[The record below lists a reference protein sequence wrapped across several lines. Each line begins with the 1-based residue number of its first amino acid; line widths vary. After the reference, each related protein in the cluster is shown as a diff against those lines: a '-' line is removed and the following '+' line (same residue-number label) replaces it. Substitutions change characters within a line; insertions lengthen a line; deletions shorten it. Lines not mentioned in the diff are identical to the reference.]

1 MAGLYV
7 GNVPIN
13 QINIVPTTSG
23 IDTSDA
29 NATENDIL
37 SPKTAY
43 VNGVKITG
51 SIQSM
56 AGGIYASNQ
65 IIFTAGK
72 YLTGDIEINV
82 PPSGIIPSG
91 TMSITENGT
100 YDVTNY
106 TNAQVNI
113 ASSVVSTPRS
123 VIFTVTTDV
132 METTS
137 TKVITGNTFI
147 AQNINNDNLF
157 VTLLRKETTANDTM
171 TICQASCANSPA
183 FLGGYF
189 MTVYKSGLA
198 AAVQTNTSTNYKL
211 NSSTAGTYT
220 RICADSNGDVY
231 ILTYYAGFSST
242 KVGLKAGDY
251 TLFYGLF
258 GEQ

>member
-1 MAGLYV
+1 MTGLYV
-7 GNVPIN
+7 GATPIN
-13 QINIVPTTSG
+13 QLKVVSTSSG

-43 VNGVKITG
+43 VNGIKVTG
-51 SIQSM
+51 GIQSI
-56 AGGIYASNQ
+56 AGGTYTANQ
-65 IIFTAGK
+65 TIFTSGK
-72 YLTGDIEINV
+72 YFTGDIIIDV

-91 TMSITENGT
+91 TMSIIENGT

-106 TNAQVNI
+106 ANAQVNI
-113 ASSVVSTPRS
+113 ASSVINTPRS
-123 VIFTVTTDV
+123 VTFTVTTDV

-220 RICADSNGDVY
+220 RIYADSNGDVY

-258 GEQ
+258 GER